1 MGAAVLEGGGEEQ
14 MTAVARH
21 GTARLQVASG
31 KAGSSSKSWV
41 TLALG
46 AARSMPPLPSFRFLS
61 MPPRWIAPEGCCLL
75 LSRLGLSCA
84 GLCCNFFFAE
94 TEGGPWSTGPTL

>member
-1 MGAAVLEGGGEEQ
+1 

-84 GLCCNFFFAE
+84 GLCCNFFSLKLRVGRGPPGPPCSSPHGWGE
-94 TEGGPWSTGPTL
+94 TP